1 MDMIHG
7 TQFRTQNCYKDCIK
21 LLQLALFKRF
31 LDNIKRL
38 ISMAQLAPAGR
49 CHNHTTANQ
58 HIRMILMDHGDT

>member
-1 MDMIHG
+1 MDMIHR

-38 ISMAQLAPAGR
+38 ISMAQLVDAI
-49 CHNHTTANQ
+49 TTQ
-58 HIRMILMDHGDT
+58 QQISILEWILMDHGDT